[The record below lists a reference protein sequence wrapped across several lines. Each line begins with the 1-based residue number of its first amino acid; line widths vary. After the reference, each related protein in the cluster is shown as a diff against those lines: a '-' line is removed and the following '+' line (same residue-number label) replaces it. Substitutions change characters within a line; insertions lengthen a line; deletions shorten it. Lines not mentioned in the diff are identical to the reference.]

1 MNMINRVI
9 VALFI
14 PLVFVLPGL
23 AHAQGNAGGSPDPKQ
38 TNFQIVPCDGVPKKM
53 ADGTYTKECDFNSL
67 LEMVNRVI
75 KFLLYLSIP
84 FVLAIIIYTA
94 FLYLTSNGSEVK
106 LAKAKHML
114 LYVFIGLFWILISFI
129 LVYTVLDRLL
139 AGSIKT
145 EQQGIWNS
153 YFKQ

>member
-1 MNMINRVI
+1 MNKISRVTL
-9 VALFI
+9 ALLLPLAFI
-14 PLVFVLPGL
+14 LPGL

-38 TNFQIVPCDGVPKKM
+38 SNFQIVPCDGV
-53 ADGTYTKECDFNSL
+53 ASSTNSSLKECDFNAL

-84 FVLAIIIYTA
+84 FVLAIIMYTA

-114 LYVFIGLFWILISFI
+114 WYVFVGLFWILISFI
-129 LVYTVLDRLL
+129 LVYTVLDKLL